1 MYFLFLIV
9 GFGPANNIKC
19 FFEPSKYK
27 PPVCG
32 GSTMSAGNTG
42 SAKTMLVF
50 LGSILLCLSLIVL
63 YFVLYTILVRKG
75 PRTFSVPV
83 ISQIY
88 DPNS

>member
-27 PPVCG
+27 SAVCG
-32 GSTMSAGNTG
+32 GSTMNAGNTG
-42 SAKTMLVF
+42 SAMTMLVF
-50 LGSILLCLSLIVL
+50 LGLILLCLSLIVL
-63 YFVLYTILVRKG
+63 YSVLFTILVRKD
-75 PRTFSVPV
+75 PCTLSVLV